1 MPAKDRLTNA
11 MTDRNKEE
19 TMSAK
24 EKARAIRK
32 VEIAIDKLI
41 DAQDLGLAD
50 DSVQRA
56 LDSLNSLLARLRS

>member
-1 MPAKDRLTNA
+1 
-11 MTDRNKEE
+11 
-19 TMSAK
+19 MSAK